1 MLHTTDHDLPR
12 ASPRTAFG
20 CVSRT
25 ALGLSIL
32 GLLGLTAQGA
42 LAAPIQIVK
51 QMDLVFGRYA
61 TSETQGGTVTI
72 NPATNGK
79 TVTGGVQDFGGPHQ
93 RAQFEITGDTDEA
106 YAVTLP
112 SQITI
117 SAGGDS
123 MTVNAFTWSGTGVL
137 EFDVDT
143 IWVGATLNLTAN
155 QPPGLYT
162 GQFTVTVEY
171 N

>member
-1 MLHTTDHDLPR
+1 MNNSGANDEAQAMEWMAFPSIAR
-12 ASPRTAFG
+12 A
-20 CVSRT
+20 
-25 ALGLSIL
+25 ALALSSL
-32 GLLGLTAQGA
+32 GLLGLAAQGA
-42 LAAPIQIVK
+42 IAAPIQITK
-51 QMDLVFGRYA
+51 QLDLVFGRYA

-106 YAVTLP
+106 YSVTLP

-117 SAGGDS
+117 SAGGNS
-123 MTVNAFTWSGTGVL
+123 MTVNAFTWAGTGLL

-143 IWVGATLNLTAN
+143 LWVGATLNLSAN

-171 N
+171 D